1 MRTVTDS
8 ILIVDDDEAVA
19 KVLSAGL
26 ADHGIAAVSVSSAD
40 EALRLLRRRMFGAV
54 LSDVRMPGIS
64 GMELLPALRDQW
76 PETPFIL
83 LTAHGTVAM
92 AVEAM
97 KGGAMDF
104 LTKPFDLDEVV
115 AVARRAL
122 SISAAQAKK
131 VPSIPV
137 SASPLAS
144 RSSAMKQ
151 VDAILRRAAESDCTV
166 LLTGESGTG
175 KEIAAR
181 FLHDRSA
188 RVAGPFVPIQCA
200 ALPENL
206 LESELFGYEKG
217 AFTGAAGRK
226 PGRLELAAGGTVFL
240 DEIGELSGATQVKLL
255 RVLQEKTFEHLG
267 GLATVKA
274 NVRFIAAT
282 HRDLVSM
289 VRDGGFRE
297 DLYYRLN
304 VCPVHL
310 PPLRERR
317 EDIVPLVE
325 HFAQIHSA
333 GRRTVSFDAD
343 ALQILARQSWPGNIR
358 QLQNFV
364 ERMVV
369 LCEGPAID
377 RESVLE
383 GLRPAGCSAQI
394 SAPSGVDATL
404 DSSRREAERQAV
416 KTALER
422 SAGNR
427 TQAARLLGVS
437 RRTLYNKLADLS
449 IA

>member
-1 MRTVTDS
+1 MRAVTDR

-26 ADHGIAAVSVSSAD
+26 ADQGIATATVGSAD
-40 EALRLLRRRMFGAV
+40 GALTLLRQREFGAI
-54 LSDVRMPGIS
+54 LSDVRMPGLS
-64 GMELLPALRDQW
+64 GMELLPALKDQW
-76 PETPFIL
+76 PETPIIL

-122 SISAAQAKK
+122 SISAAHSKK
-131 VPSIPV
+131 IPSIPV

-144 RSSAMKQ
+144 RAPAMKH
-151 VDAILRRAAESDCTV
+151 VDGILRRAAESDCTV

-175 KEIAAR
+175 KEVAAR

-188 RVAGPFVPIQCA
+188 RAAGPFVPVQCA

-226 PGRLELAAGGTVFL
+226 PGRVELASAGTIFL
-240 DEIGELSGATQVKLL
+240 DEIGELSGPTQVKLL

-267 GLATVKA
+267 GVATIKA

-289 VRDGGFRE
+289 VRDGRFRE

-325 HFAQIHSA
+325 HFARVHSA
-333 GRRTVSFDAD
+333 GRLAVCFDGD
-343 ALQILARQSWPGNIR
+343 AIEILAQQPWPGNIR

-369 LCEGPAID
+369 LCESPRIGKAA
-377 RESVLE
+377 VLE
-383 GLRPAGCSAQI
+383 GLRPAGWPAQI
-394 SAPSGVDATL
+394 STPSSPEATL

-437 RRTLYNKLADLS
+437 RRTLYNKLADLDM
-449 IA
+449 A